1 MKLPTILYLII
12 LIIHCAN
19 AGFVK
24 VGKDGNFEEDG
35 KRYIIW
41 GANFWEGMN
50 LGAKNTGN
58 RTRLMNDLDKMKSMG
73 INNLRIIAAS
83 EGPISIQ
90 KPKIVLMPE
99 PGVYNEDMFEGLDY
113 VLYQLKKRGMK
124 AVMVLNNFWQWSGG
138 FAQYVSWF
146 KKTNIPFPPGYP
158 ENDPLANHTWGEMGD
173 YSASFYTCKECVD
186 LWKKH
191 IKTVINR
198 INIFTGQCYRDDDT
212 IFSWEFANEPRQ
224 NDDGT
229 IPMNDEFIE
238 DISGYIKS
246 LDKNHLVVLGSE
258 ALPDPFGKEVFLRE
272 NSPKNIDY
280 LTSHIWVQNRGEYD
294 PKNKDEANL
303 QHAIE
308 YCINHLRETSKW
320 AIQLNKPIVFEE
332 YGMARDGWDGLDEY
346 DPNSPYTNRLKFYKA
361 ILDEVYNL
369 TKQNIYQ
376 GQSFWGYSGEGRPA
390 PGDHRDLYL
399 GDPAHE
405 HPGWYGVYDK
415 DVDIIIY
422 LKEMGE
428 KFLALEKYSN

>member
-173 YSASFYTCKECVD
+173 YSASFYT
-186 LWKKH
+186 
-191 IKTVINR
+191 
-198 INIFTGQCYRDDDT
+198 
-212 IFSWEFANEPRQ
+212 
-224 NDDGT
+224 
-229 IPMNDEFIE
+229 
-238 DISGYIKS
+238 
-246 LDKNHLVVLGSE
+246 
-258 ALPDPFGKEVFLRE
+258 
-272 NSPKNIDY
+272 
-280 LTSHIWVQNRGEYD
+280 
-294 PKNKDEANL
+294 
-303 QHAIE
+303 
-308 YCINHLRETSKW
+308 
-320 AIQLNKPIVFEE
+320 
-332 YGMARDGWDGLDEY
+332 
-346 DPNSPYTNRLKFYKA
+346 
-361 ILDEVYNL
+361 
-369 TKQNIYQ
+369 
-376 GQSFWGYSGEGRPA
+376 
-390 PGDHRDLYL
+390 
-399 GDPAHE
+399 
-405 HPGWYGVYDK
+405 
-415 DVDIIIY
+415 
-422 LKEMGE
+422 
-428 KFLALEKYSN
+428 